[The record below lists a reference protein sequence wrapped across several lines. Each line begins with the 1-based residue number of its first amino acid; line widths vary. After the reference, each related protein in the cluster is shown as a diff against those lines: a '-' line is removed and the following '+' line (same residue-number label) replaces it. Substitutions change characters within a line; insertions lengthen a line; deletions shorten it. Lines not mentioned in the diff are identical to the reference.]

1 MTNVA
6 TSVSARGAIV
16 VGHDGS
22 APASQAVRWAADIAV
37 PLGCRLV
44 VLRTWSLSSAPR
56 PSSWAPGYVPPL
68 TDFEAAV
75 LERLRADVAG
85 SSLRDGVD
93 VSCHVVHG
101 SAGRRLVE
109 ASKGARMLVVGSRGA
124 GGFRDL
130 LLGSTAD
137 QVVGH
142 AACPVVVVPVT
153 SETETDP
160 LDAELSAG

>member
-1 MTNVA
+1 MEQVT
-6 TSVSARGAIV
+6 TSVDARGAIV

-22 APASQAVRWAADIAV
+22 APATQAVRWAADLAGR
-37 PLGCRLV
+37 LGCPLL

-85 SSLRDGVD
+85 AGLPDGVD
-93 VSCHVVHG
+93 VACHVVHG

-109 ASKGARMLVVGSRGA
+109 ASKGAQMLVVGSRGA
-124 GGFRDL
+124 GGFREL

-142 AACPVVVVPVT
+142 AACAVVVVPVT
-153 SETETDP
+153 GETETDP
-160 LDAELSAG
+160 MDAELSGG